1 MNNLK
6 KIIPLL
12 TLTIFI
18 SIIFYYFKKNE
29 SDFLAI
35 QQIDSFLLIQIII
48 LCFLYLLTEGVI
60 LKNIVTL
67 LGKKIYFLQSF
78 LVMNATYF
86 CNTFIQFSGLG
97 YRVYYLK
104 KFKNIKI
111 SEILR
116 FSIDT
121 IVCEILTFSFIGI
134 ISILF
139 IDYYS
144 QEIEISNTLYLV
156 FLFFFLSS
164 VIYLSFLSKIFSGIK
179 ILFNKFNVTLFDK
192 IISTFLNQKNNITH
206 FYKKQFLVFT
216 IQYAILFSIF
226 FLILKKIGIENYTFL
241 SLLITSLVD
250 FSFLIALTPYS
261 VGISE
266 FVTFIGT
273 RDIPLSF
280 AEIIILINV
289 FRICMLL
296 IYFIFGPI
304 FILMNLRK
312 KNYGM

>member
-6 KIIPLL
+6 KILPLL
-12 TLTIFI
+12 ILILFI
-18 SIIFYYFKKNE
+18 SIIFFYFRKNE

-35 QQIDSFLLIQIII
+35 RYLDSFLLIKIIF
-48 LCFLYLLTEGVI
+48 LCFLYLLTEGLL

-67 LGKKIYFLQSF
+67 LGKKIHFFRSF

-104 KFKNIKI
+104 KFQNIKI

-121 IVCEILTFSFIGI
+121 IVCEILIFSLIGI

-139 IDYYS
+139 INFYS
-144 QEIEISNTLYLV
+144 NEVNISNTLYLV
-156 FLFFFLSS
+156 FLFFFFSS
-164 VIYLSFLSKIFSGIK
+164 LIYLKFLGKIILSIK
-179 ILFNKFNVTLFDK
+179 ILLNKLNITLFDK
-192 IISTFLNQKNNITH
+192 IIEIFLIQKNNYIS
-206 FYKKQFLVFT
+206 FYKKQFLVFI
-216 IQYAILFSIF
+216 IQYILLFSIF
-226 FLILKKIGIENYTFL
+226 FLILKKIDTENYIFL

-250 FSFLIALTPYS
+250 FSFLITLTPYS

-266 FVTFIGT
+266 FITFMGT
-273 RDIPLSF
+273 RDMPLSF

-289 FRICMLL
+289 FKICMLL
-296 IYFIFGPI
+296 IYFICGPI
-304 FILMNLRK
+304 FILINLRK
-312 KNYGM
+312 MK

>member
-1 MNNLK
+1 MNKLK
-6 KIIPLL
+6 KILPLL
-12 TLTIFI
+12 ILILFI
-18 SIIFYYFKKNE
+18 SIIFYYFRKNE

-35 QQIDSFLLIQIII
+35 RQLDLFLLIKIII
-48 LCFLYLLTEGVI
+48 LCFLYLLTEGLI
-60 LKNIVTL
+60 LKNIVTF
-67 LGKKIYFLQSF
+67 LGKKIHFFQSF

-104 KFKNIKI
+104 KFQNIKI

-139 IDYYS
+139 IDFYS
-144 QEIEISNTLYLV
+144 NEINISNTLYLV
-156 FLFFFLSS
+156 FLIFFLSS
-164 VIYLSFLSKIFSGIK
+164 LIYLKFLGKIISSIK
-179 ILFNKFNVTLFDK
+179 ISLNKLNVTLFDK
-192 IISTFLNQKNNITH
+192 IIEIFLIQKDNYIS
-206 FYKKQFLVFT
+206 FYKKQFLVFI
-216 IQYAILFSIF
+216 IQYIILFSIF
-226 FLILKKIGIENYTFL
+226 FLILKKIDIENYTFL

-266 FVTFIGT
+266 FVTFMGT

-296 IYFIFGPI
+296 IYFICGPI
-304 FILMNLRK
+304 FILINLRK
-312 KNYGM
+312 KTDGM

>member
-1 MNNLK
+1 MNKLK
-6 KIIPLL
+6 KILPLL
-12 TLTIFI
+12 ILILFI
-18 SIIFYYFKKNE
+18 SIIFYYFRKNE

-35 QQIDSFLLIQIII
+35 KKLDSFLLMKIII
-48 LCFLYLLTEGVI
+48 LCFLYLLTEGII
-60 LKNIVTL
+60 LKNIVSF
-67 LGKKIYFLQSF
+67 LGKKIHFFKSF

-104 KFKNIKI
+104 KFKDIKI

-121 IVCEILTFSFIGI
+121 IVCEILTFSLIGL

-139 IDYYS
+139 IDFYS
-144 QEIEISNTLYLV
+144 EEIKISNNLYLV

-164 VIYLSFLSKIFSGIK
+164 VIYLKFLGKIILNIK
-179 ILFNKFNVTLFDK
+179 ILLNKLNLTLFDK
-192 IISTFLNQKNNITH
+192 IIEVFLIEKDNNYS
-206 FYKKQFLVFT
+206 FYKRQFFVFF
-216 IQYAILFSIF
+216 IQYIILFLIF
-226 FLILKKIGIENYTFL
+226 FLVLKKIDIENYTFL

-266 FVTFIGT
+266 FVTFLGT

-296 IYFIFGPI
+296 IYFICGPI
-304 FILMNLRK
+304 FILINLRK
-312 KNYGM
+312 KTYGM

>member
-1 MNNLK
+1 MNKLK
-6 KIIPLL
+6 KILPLL
-12 TLTIFI
+12 ILILFI
-18 SIIFYYFKKNE
+18 SIIFYYFRKNE

-35 QQIDSFLLIQIII
+35 KKLDSFLLMKIII
-48 LCFLYLLTEGVI
+48 LCFLYLLTEGII
-60 LKNIVTL
+60 LKNIVSF
-67 LGKKIYFLQSF
+67 LGKKIHFFKSF

-86 CNTFIQFSGLG
+86 CNTFVQFSGLG

-104 KFKNIKI
+104 KFKDIKI

-121 IVCEILTFSFIGI
+121 IVCEILTFSLIGI

-139 IDYYS
+139 IDFYS
-144 QEIEISNTLYLV
+144 DEIKISNNLYLV

-164 VIYLSFLSKIFSGIK
+164 VIYLKFLGKIILNIK
-179 ILFNKFNVTLFDK
+179 ILLNKLNLTLFDK
-192 IISTFLNQKNNITH
+192 IIEVFLIQKDNNYS
-206 FYKKQFLVFT
+206 FYKRQFFVFF
-216 IQYAILFSIF
+216 IQYIILFLIF
-226 FLILKKIGIENYTFL
+226 FLVLKKIDIENYTFL

-266 FVTFIGT
+266 FVTFLGT

-296 IYFIFGPI
+296 IYFICGPI
-304 FILMNLRK
+304 FILINLRK
-312 KNYGM
+312 KTYGM

>member
-6 KIIPLL
+6 RIFPLL
-12 TLTIFI
+12 VLILFI
-18 SIIFYYFKKNE
+18 SIIFYYYKNNK

-35 QQIDSFLLIQIII
+35 QQIDSFLLIEIII
-48 LCFLYLLTEGVI
+48 LCFLYLLTEGAI
-60 LKNIVTL
+60 LKNIVNF
-67 LGKKIYFLQSF
+67 LGKKINFFQSF

-104 KFKNIKI
+104 KFKKIKI

-121 IVCEILTFSFIGI
+121 IVCEILIFSLIGLISISFID
-134 ISILF
+134 L
-139 IDYYS
+139 YS
-144 QEIEISNTLYLV
+144 EKIKISNTLYLV
-156 FLFFFLSS
+156 FSIFFLSS
-164 VIYLSFLSKIFSGIK
+164 IIYLNFLGKIISSIK
-179 ILFNKFNVTLFDK
+179 ILLNKFNLTLLDK
-192 IISTFLNQKNNITH
+192 IIDIFLIKKKNNNS
-206 FYKKQFLVFT
+206 FYKKQFLVFI
-216 IQYAILFSIF
+216 IQYIILFLIF
-226 FLILKKIGIENYTFL
+226 FLILEKINIENYTFL

-266 FVTFIGT
+266 FVTFMGT

-280 AEIIILINV
+280 TEIIILINV

-296 IYFIFGPI
+296 IYFICGPI
-304 FILMNLRK
+304 FILINLRK
-312 KNYGM
+312 KSYGM

>member
-1 MNNLK
+1 MNKLK
-6 KIIPLL
+6 KILPLL
-12 TLTIFI
+12 ILILFI
-18 SIIFYYFKKNE
+18 SIIFYYFRKNE

-35 QQIDSFLLIQIII
+35 KKLDSFLLMKIII
-48 LCFLYLLTEGVI
+48 LCFLYLLTEGII
-60 LKNIVTL
+60 LKNIVSF
-67 LGKKIYFLQSF
+67 LGKKIHFFKSF

-104 KFKNIKI
+104 KFKDIKI

-121 IVCEILTFSFIGI
+121 IVCEILTFSLIGL

-139 IDYYS
+139 IDFYS
-144 QEIEISNTLYLV
+144 EEIKISNNLYLV

-164 VIYLSFLSKIFSGIK
+164 VIYLKFLGKIILNIK
-179 ILFNKFNVTLFDK
+179 ILLNKLNLTLFDK
-192 IISTFLNQKNNITH
+192 IIEVFLIQKDNNYS
-206 FYKKQFLVFT
+206 FYKRQFFVFF
-216 IQYAILFSIF
+216 IQYIILFLIF
-226 FLILKKIGIENYTFL
+226 FLVLKKIDIENYTFL

-266 FVTFIGT
+266 FVTFLGT

-296 IYFIFGPI
+296 IYFICGPI
-304 FILMNLRK
+304 FILINLRK
-312 KNYGM
+312 KTYGM